1 MEVPHAHLKQP
12 KALWGLAVS
21 GFPSAGYLEVLEAQ
35 LAAEELMLLAHVLL
49 QVPEE
54 AEGWQVRAP
63 WALMLQQLPG
73 EKPQP
78 PTWLALRVVQ
88 SRATRQAPTQEYNN
102 CMHKVWGPSLWS

>member
-35 LAAEELMLLAHVLL
+35 LAAEEFMLLAHVLL

-78 PTWLALRVVQ
+78 PRSSVCLLYRVKQ
-88 SRATRQAPTQEYNN
+88 
-102 CMHKVWGPSLWS
+102 

>member
-12 KALWGLAVS
+12 QALWGLAVS

-88 SRATRQAPTQEYNN
+88 SRATCQAPTQEYNN

>member
-1 MEVPHAHLKQP
+1 M
-12 KALWGLAVS
+12 GLVVS
-21 GFPSAGYLEVLEAQ
+21 GPPGQAHLEVLEAQ
-35 LAAEELMLLAHVLL
+35 LAAKELVLLAHVLL

-78 PTWLALRVVQ
+78 PTWLALSAVQ
-88 SRATRQAPTQEYNN
+88 SRVTCQAPTQGYDN
-102 CMHKVWGPSLWS
+102 CMYKFVVLALGHEGRT